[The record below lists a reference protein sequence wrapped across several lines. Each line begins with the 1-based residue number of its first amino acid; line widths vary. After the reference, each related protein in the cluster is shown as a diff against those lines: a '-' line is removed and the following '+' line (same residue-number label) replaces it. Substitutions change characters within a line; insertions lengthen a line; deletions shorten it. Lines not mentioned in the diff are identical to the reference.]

1 MKKLESL
8 REHLLSSP
16 LQLQA
21 DDLLTFA
28 EQGKVISFQGED
40 NQHFELRYS
49 ANIIITDY
57 SGDAD
62 QIACLVLQWLKQHQ
76 PHHKEDAIEFEADI
90 LSQSAVD
97 LSLKI
102 DLSEIIKVRVEEE
115 GIYLKSCAEPNLAE
129 ILLPKQEW
137 EITSEH
143 NPDGPASNG

>member
-16 LQLQA
+16 LQIQA

-40 NQHFELRYS
+40 NQHFELSYW

-57 SGDAD
+57 SGNAD
-62 QIACLVLQWLKQHQ
+62 QIAYLVLQWLKQHQ

-102 DLSEIIKVRVEEE
+102 ELSETIKVRVEEE
-115 GIYLKSCAEPNLAE
+115 GVYLKSCAEPDIAE
-129 ILLPKQEW
+129 TLLPKQQW
-137 EITSEH
+137 EMKAEH
-143 NPDGPASNG
+143 NPDGPVLDG